1 MNNRYMKLLEQLT
14 VDQLQREANKTSFA
28 QPEKTTLVYDQLI
41 DRVED
46 FNEKLRYQRLS
57 SRYES
62 KAKACDTKRHE
73 VA

>member
-14 VDQLQREANKTSFA
+14 VDQLQREANKTCA
-28 QPEKTTLVYDQLI
+28 TQPEKTTLVYDQLI
-41 DRVED
+41 DRVAD

-57 SRYES
+57 NRYES
-62 KAKACDTKRHE
+62 QAKEYETKRHE